1 MKTLTIEQ
9 VKQLEAKGVTFD
21 DTLLVHFTAQG
32 EENAQLIA
40 MDSVCYMTYPNEDGQ
55 DYTPAPTLQEV
66 LDKLPRTITHK
77 EENYS
82 LTFMPSMIE
91 GRFGLGYYRVP
102 HAFAIQI
109 TESTMYSAYEMLNWV
124 LDNGH
129 LISKK

>member
-66 LDKLPRTITHK
+66 LDKLPKILEGEYELTLSHSWINEGYMVNYEIWDNCK
-77 EENYS
+77 DNNPSNENP
-82 LTFMPSMIE
+82 LTASFD
-91 GRFGLGYYRVP
+91 L
-102 HAFAIQI
+102 
-109 TESTMYSAYEMLNWV
+109 LNWV
-124 LDNGH
+124 VDNGH
-129 LISKK
+129 YKTK